1 MSRAARLLAIAPLAL
16 AALAAAALPPGRA
29 HAAEAPRVS
38 LSARQAGV
46 SANEEGYWR
55 FAVVIRNEGGLGL
68 FGDSL
73 VLAVHPEGAAAP
85 VIRRLML
92 PKSAE
97 EMSAGDTLE
106 TELLV
111 QASAAKARLEV
122 RFHAHAREGAPV
134 TARASLVAAGSVLE
148 DRYPPVLVRV
158 AGRDAELRRVPAEPG
173 SENGGAVLLLPGE
186 SLAPADL
193 LVPAARLA
201 QAGFAVVVAGA
212 PGRGTST
219 GPVDATGEAARAAA
233 LAALDTLLAM
243 PGVDASRVGAWG
255 VSRGASLALAL
266 AAGRP
271 AAFRAVAAQS
281 AAYEGVAAKGVKAAL
296 LVLHGEKDAVAPVAA
311 ARAYAEA
318 AQAEGA
324 EVTTKFPP
332 QGGHELPYV
341 EGARF
346 LRAKLAGTP

>member
-1 MSRAARLLAIAPLAL
+1 MIRAARIRALAFAAL
-16 AALAAAALPPGRA
+16 AALAPAALPPARA
-29 HAAEAPRVS
+29 LAAEPPRAS
-38 LSARQAGV
+38 LSARQASV
-46 SANEEGYWR
+46 AANEEGYWR

-68 FGDSL
+68 LGDSL
-73 VLAVHPEGAAAP
+73 VLAVQSEGAATP
-85 VIRRLML
+85 LVRRLLL
-92 PKSAE
+92 PKTAE

-111 QASAAKARLEV
+111 QASAARAKLEV
-122 RFHAHAREGAPV
+122 RFHAHSREGVPV
-134 TARASLVAAGSVLE
+134 TARASLLAAGSVLE

-173 SENGGAVLLLPGE
+173 AENGAAALLLPGE
-186 SLAPADL
+186 TLGPADL

-212 PGRGTST
+212 PGRGKSA
-219 GPVDATGEAARAAA
+219 GPVDATGSAARAAA

-255 VSRGASLALAL
+255 VSRGAALALAL
-266 AAGRP
+266 AAEKP

-281 AAYEGVAAKGVKAAL
+281 AVYEGVAAKGVKAAL
-296 LVLHGEKDAVAPVAA
+296 LVLHGEKDAAAPVAS

-318 AQAEGA
+318 ARAAGA

-341 EGARF
+341 EAARF
-346 LRAKLAGTP
+346 LRATLAGP